1 MINQKGQTLI
11 EALVS
16 LSIAV
21 AVISAI
27 TVVVLSSLNNA
38 TFTRN
43 QNQATQYAQEGLEI
57 TKRIALSHT
66 GEFASTEG
74 VYCLDEN
81 KTILDTPL
89 YNPGS
94 GRCGFNI
101 STGAVKNIKDT
112 FSREIQIEHDSPECD
127 GSRKII
133 VRVQWS
139 DNKCENTSG
148 PFCHQV
154 ELSSCL
160 SGYNP
165 SKSGTNPI

>member
-1 MINQKGQTLI
+1 MKSQKGQTLI

-21 AVISAI
+21 IVIGAI
-27 TVVVLSSLNNA
+27 TIVVLSSLNNA
-38 TFTRN
+38 IFTRN

-66 GEFASTEG
+66 GEFLSTEG
-74 VYCLDEN
+74 VYCLDED

-89 YNPGS
+89 FNPGS
-94 GRCGFNI
+94 GMCGFNVG
-101 STGAVKNIKDT
+101 SGAVTNIKNT
-112 FSREIQIEHDSPECD
+112 FSREIQIDHNDAECD
-127 GSRKII
+127 GGSKVV

-154 ELSSCL
+154 ELSS
-160 SGYNP
+160 
-165 SKSGTNPI
+165 